1 MNLAPPGLRIALLG
15 YGLIGREHASL
26 LSASSAAQ
34 LAAIVDLSEESQQA
48 AARYG
53 VPWFREVEPML
64 DAVAPDGVIVA
75 LPNHL
80 HVEAGLACIGRRIPF
95 LVEKPVADTAA
106 AAFALATAAEAA
118 GVATLVG
125 HHRRH
130 APDIQAARA
139 AIQRGDLGR
148 IVTVSGLSLVRKHDD
163 YFEVDWRRRR
173 GGGPLLINAI
183 HDIDCFRFLCGE
195 IDSVQAIASNAVR
208 GFEVEDTVAM
218 ALHFASGA
226 LGTFLLSDVVPSPW
240 FWETASAQALYFPPQ
255 PDNAY
260 TIGGTRASL
269 ALPSGTLWRHP
280 AGGDWRSPLAQSR
293 LPIGDQRCY
302 VAQLDHF
309 VDLVRGGSASVVD
322 ARDGAMTV
330 ATLEA
335 IERAATTR
343 GRVAVAEFVA
353 AP

>member
-1 MNLAPPGLRIALLG
+1 MSDAPSVLRIALLG
-15 YGLIGREHASL
+15 YGLIGREHAAL
-26 LSASSAAQ
+26 VADHAATE
-34 LAAIVDLSEESQQA
+34 LAAIVDIGEEGRQA
-48 AARYG
+48 AARFG
-53 VPWFREVEPML
+53 VPWFSEIAPML

-75 LPNHL
+75 LPNQL
-80 HVEAGLACIGRRIPF
+80 HVAAGLACIERRIPF

-106 AAFALATAAEAA
+106 DAFALAAAAEAA

-139 AIQRGDLGR
+139 AIQRGELGR
-148 IVTVSGLSLVRKHDD
+148 IVTVAGLCLVRKHDA
-163 YFEVDWRRRR
+163 YFEVAWRRRQ

-195 IDSVQAIASNAVR
+195 IDSVQAIASHAVR

-218 ALHFASGA
+218 ALCFRSGA

-240 FWETASAQALYFPPQ
+240 FWETASGQALYFPPQ
-255 PDNAY
+255 PETAY
-260 TIGGTRASL
+260 TIGGTHAAL
-269 ALPSGTLWRHP
+269 ALPTGVLWHHHD
-280 AGGDWRSPLAQSR
+280 GGDWRSPLLQSR
-293 LPIGDQRCY
+293 LPIPDQRCY

-309 VDLVRGGSASVVD
+309 VDLMRGGTASVVD

-335 IERAATTR
+335 IERAATTQ
-343 GRVAVAEFVA
+343 GPVAVADFVA

>member
-1 MNLAPPGLRIALLG
+1 MNDGLPVLRIALLG

-26 LSASSAAQ
+26 LATSAATQ
-34 LAAIVDLSEESQQA
+34 LAAIVDLSQEAKQA

-53 VPWFREVEPML
+53 VPWFGEIEPML
-64 DAVAPDGVIVA
+64 DAVTPDGVIVA

-80 HVEAGLACIGRRIPF
+80 HVAAGLACIERRIPF

-106 AAFALATAAEAA
+106 AFALASAAEAA

-163 YFEVDWRRRR
+163 YFAVEWRRRR

-195 IDSVQAIASNAVR
+195 IESVQAIASNGVR
-208 GFEVEDTVAM
+208 GFQVEDTAAVA
-218 ALHFASGA
+218 LRFRSGA

-240 FWETASAQALYFPPQ
+240 FWETASGQALYFPAQ
-255 PDNAY
+255 PENAY
-260 TIGGTRASL
+260 TIGGTNASL
-269 ALPSGTLWRHP
+269 ALPSGTFWRHP
-280 AGGDWRSPLAQSR
+280 TDGDWRSPLVRSR
-293 LPIGDQRCY
+293 LPLGDQRCY
-302 VAQLDHF
+302 AAQLDHF
-309 VDLVRGGSASVVD
+309 LDLVRGRAASVVD

-343 GRVAVAEFVA
+343 GPVAVADVA
-353 AP
+353 ATP